1 MNFEDYQEFVKAVS
15 TTRVDGDIA
24 RINWAVQELV
34 AEAGEVLGVS
44 AKAWRKG
51 MPIDKDRLWDELS
64 DTLWGIAAVMNE
76 AFPKRTLEQLM
87 WYNREKLEARIA
99 KQD

>member
-1 MNFEDYQEFVKAVS
+1 MEFKEYQDFVKAVG
-15 TTRVDGDIA
+15 TKKVQGEEE
-24 RINWAVQELV
+24 RISWAIEEMV

-44 AKAWRKG
+44 VKAKRKG
-51 MPIDKDRLWDELS
+51 QLIDREKLWDELS

-76 AFPKRTLEQLM
+76 AFPNRTLEELM